1 MNNCNYLAKFFHD
14 SKFNDNLGEPK
25 LYLRF
30 AHEMNYK
37 NHAYSNNTKDFVKMW
52 KYVYAFVRN
61 FNNDY
66 KIDLS
71 KNRIQFVFC
80 PGNFLIE
87 KSKKNNS
94 NFLWMLDIDEFPSVN
109 LISKLK
115 NDLKNLTKYDLIMFP
130 YVEFW
135 DFDKPCFKLP
145 PKKTCLINGFI
156 YYEPFKPNICLINNN
171 IDFKYKNSLH
181 EVLDL
186 DFNKINS
193 LFCSKSGNQIVPLNS
208 IYEEYYISH
217 FSFPKY
223 KKAAK
228 INNSSFE
235 YELGKKRLE
244 YRKIK
249 TAITNG
255 KEYSTDWAK
264 ENRDYKEIEELGKN
278 QIEQFLKVE
287 GYVFPDL
294 NIDKIKET
302 NYYNSII

>member
-1 MNNCNYLAKFFHD
+1 MITVAAICKNEIALISEWIRVLQD
-14 SKFNDNLGEPK
+14 SEIVSNIIIGDTGSTDGTIEEIKK
-25 LYLRF
+25 
-30 AHEMNYK
+30 
-37 NHAYSNNTKDFVKMW
+37 YSNIELFQIPWNS
-52 KYVYAFVRN
+52 N
-61 FNNDY
+61 F
-66 KIDLS
+66 S
-71 KNRIQFVFC
+71 EAR
-80 PGNFLIE
+80 NFLIE

-217 FSFPKY
+217 LSFPKY
-223 KKAAK
+223 KKTAK

>member
-1 MNNCNYLAKFFHD
+1 MITVAAICKNEIALISEWIRVLQD
-14 SKFNDNLGEPK
+14 SEIVSNIIIGDTGSTDGTIEEIKK
-25 LYLRF
+25 
-30 AHEMNYK
+30 
-37 NHAYSNNTKDFVKMW
+37 YSNIELFQIPWNS
-52 KYVYAFVRN
+52 N
-61 FNNDY
+61 F
-66 KIDLS
+66 S
-71 KNRIQFVFC
+71 EAR
-80 PGNFLIE
+80 NFLIE

-287 GYVFPDL
+287 GYAFPDL

>member
-1 MNNCNYLAKFFHD
+1 MITVAAICKNEIALISEWIRVLQD
-14 SKFNDNLGEPK
+14 SEIVSNIIIGDTGSTDGTIEEIKK
-25 LYLRF
+25 
-30 AHEMNYK
+30 
-37 NHAYSNNTKDFVKMW
+37 YSNIELFQIPWNS
-52 KYVYAFVRN
+52 N
-61 FNNDY
+61 F
-66 KIDLS
+66 S
-71 KNRIQFVFC
+71 EAR
-80 PGNFLIE
+80 NFLIE
-87 KSKKNNS
+87 KSKNNNS

-287 GYVFPDL
+287 GYAFPDL

>member
-1 MNNCNYLAKFFHD
+1 MITVAAICKNEIALISQWIKVLQESEIVSNIIIGDTGSTDGTIEEIKKYNNIELFQIPWN
-14 SKFNDNLGEPK
+14 
-25 LYLRF
+25 
-30 AHEMNYK
+30 
-37 NHAYSNNTKDFVKMW
+37 SNFSE
-52 KYVYAFVRN
+52 AR
-61 FNNDY
+61 
-66 KIDLS
+66 
-71 KNRIQFVFC
+71 
-80 PGNFLIE
+80 NFLIE

-171 IDFKYKNSLH
+171 IDCKYKNSLH

-302 NYYNSII
+302 NYYNNII

>member
-1 MNNCNYLAKFFHD
+1 MITVAAIC
-14 SKFNDNLGEPK
+14 
-25 LYLRF
+25 
-30 AHEMNYK
+30 K
-37 NHAYSNNTKDFVKMW
+37 NEIALISQWIKVLQESEIVSNIIIGDTGSTDGTIEEIKKHNGIELFEIPW
-52 KYVYAFVRN
+52 NSN
-61 FNNDY
+61 F
-66 KIDLS
+66 S
-71 KNRIQFVFC
+71 EAR
-80 PGNFLIE
+80 NFLIE
-87 KSKKNNS
+87 KSKKHNS

-109 LISKLK
+109 LINKLR
-115 NDLKNLTKYDLIMFP
+115 NDLNSLKEYDLIMFP
-130 YVEFW
+130 YIEFW

-156 YYEPFKPNICLINNN
+156 YYEPFKPNICLINNK

-264 ENRDYKEIEELGKN
+264 ENKDYKEIEQLGKD

-287 GYVFPDL
+287 GYTFPDL

-302 NYYNSII
+302 NYYNTII

>member
-1 MNNCNYLAKFFHD
+1 MITVAAICKNEIALISEWIRVLQD
-14 SKFNDNLGEPK
+14 SEIVSNIIIGDTGSTDGTIEEIKK
-25 LYLRF
+25 
-30 AHEMNYK
+30 
-37 NHAYSNNTKDFVKMW
+37 YSNIELFQMPWNS
-52 KYVYAFVRN
+52 N
-61 FNNDY
+61 F
-66 KIDLS
+66 S
-71 KNRIQFVFC
+71 EAR
-80 PGNFLIE
+80 NFLIE

>member
-1 MNNCNYLAKFFHD
+1 
-14 SKFNDNLGEPK
+14 
-25 LYLRF
+25 
-30 AHEMNYK
+30 
-37 NHAYSNNTKDFVKMW
+37 
-52 KYVYAFVRN
+52 
-61 FNNDY
+61 
-66 KIDLS
+66 
-71 KNRIQFVFC
+71 
-80 PGNFLIE
+80 
-87 KSKKNNS
+87 
-94 NFLWMLDIDEFPSVN
+94 MLDIDEFPSVN

-302 NYYNSII
+302 NYYNSIIYEQL

>member
-1 MNNCNYLAKFFHD
+1 MITVAAICKNEIALISEWIRVLQD
-14 SKFNDNLGEPK
+14 SEIVSNIIIGDTGSTDGTIEEIKK
-25 LYLRF
+25 
-30 AHEMNYK
+30 
-37 NHAYSNNTKDFVKMW
+37 YSNIELFQIPWNS
-52 KYVYAFVRN
+52 N
-61 FNNDY
+61 F
-66 KIDLS
+66 S
-71 KNRIQFVFC
+71 EAR
-80 PGNFLIE
+80 NFLIE